1 MKTERIIANFNAIIE
16 RECQK
21 DTDFKRLTDLQAVL
35 IGELKQRVHELEVEN
50 TKLKNKG
57 KRGTNKL

>member
-1 MKTERIIANFNAIIE
+1 MKTERTIAKFNAIIE

-21 DTDFKRLTDLQAVL
+21 EVDFKRLTDLQAVL

-50 TKLKNKG
+50 TNLKNKHKKG
-57 KRGTNKL
+57 KK